1 MEISF
6 GSNIPAVTGAAPS
19 RPTKTAQVS
28 GRQEENAARRFDS
41 ITIGSAR
48 TGNSSYAMALKSR
61 LTQEVRAS
69 TTPGRLSALRQ
80 QVQDG
85 TYQPDPTSIAR
96 RMLLM
101 VEEG

>member
-6 GSNIPAVTGAAPS
+6 GSKIPAVSGAVQS
-19 RPTKTAQVS
+19 RPARTASVP
-28 GRQEENAARRFDS
+28 GRQENAARRFDS

-61 LTQEVRAS
+61 LTQEVRTSA
-69 TTPGRLSALRQ
+69 TPGRLSALRQ

-101 VEEG
+101 AEEA

>member
-6 GSNIPAVTGAAPS
+6 GSNIPAVSGAVPSRLTKTASAPS
-19 RPTKTAQVS
+19 RQ
-28 GRQEENAARRFDS
+28 ENAARRFDS
-41 ITIGSAR
+41 ISIGSAR
-48 TGNSSYAMALKSR
+48 VGNSSYEMALKSR

-69 TTPGRLSALRQ
+69 ATPGRLSALRQ

-85 TYQPDPTSIAR
+85 TYQPDPTAIAR